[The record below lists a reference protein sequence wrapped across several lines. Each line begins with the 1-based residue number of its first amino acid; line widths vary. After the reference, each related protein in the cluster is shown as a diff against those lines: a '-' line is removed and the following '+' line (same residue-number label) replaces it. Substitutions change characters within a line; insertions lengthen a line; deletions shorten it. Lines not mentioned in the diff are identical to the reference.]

1 MRAKDSCGRA
11 RGMLRFGLKGK
22 ALARPGASMDKAPAL
37 VDWTSPPPGHDRS
50 LLRRFIPRQWDGALG
65 VANMSGMSALAL
77 ATNAVRGLQHQPAD
91 MDACMRALRLSYS
104 EHLRDYQSSE
114 RVFAIARELTRS
126 ALIDRDHDIRVS
138 RVPVGETGA
147 DLKQALLSAGVGQAD
162 VAVLLPIDINVAKG
176 GPYVVLGDTEA
187 ARLSHGPMTWV
198 AVAGVD
204 PGASTSDPLGVVVA
218 SANHVIRDGRLWATS
233 FDRLAGATR
242 EGAVR
247 DGHAVVLAM

>member
-1 MRAKDSCGRA
+1 
-11 RGMLRFGLKGK
+11 
-22 ALARPGASMDKAPAL
+22 
-37 VDWTSPPPGHDRS
+37 
-50 LLRRFIPRQWDGALG
+50 
-65 VANMSGMSALAL
+65 
-77 ATNAVRGLQHQPAD
+77 
-91 MDACMRALRLSYS
+91 MDACMRALRLSYR
-104 EHLRDYQSSE
+104 EHLRDFQSSE
-114 RVFAIARELTRS
+114 RVFAIARDLTRS
-126 ALIDRDHDIRVS
+126 DLIDLDHDIRVS
-138 RVPVGETGA
+138 RVPVGATGA

-204 PGASTSDPLGVVVA
+204 PAASTSDPLGVVVA

-242 EGAVR
+242 EGVVR